1 VKAISR
7 VLVAAAV
14 AVVASLAP
22 VLAEGEAAPAQW
34 ATDLVDACAKG
45 DWAKASEHFD
55 KTMKEKLPEAELAKV
70 WKSLEEK
77 CGAFKKRG
85 EATVRTDKAIARA
98 TVPCDFG
105 IVALEARVVVDT
117 QKKEVV
123 GLFFAPSTKPVAYA
137 APDYVK
143 QGSFHEE
150 DVTVGKGDWAL
161 PGTVT
166 IPEGKGPFRALVL
179 VHGSGPHDRDETIGT
194 QKPFRDLAW
203 GLASRGILVL
213 RYEKRTKAHG
223 ERFVAILD
231 KLTVQEET
239 VEDAV
244 FAAKLLR
251 ARPDVSHVYV
261 LGHSLGALCAPR
273 IGRDDPT
280 IDGLVIAAGP
290 TRPLEDVVVE
300 QYEYVTSLAPTPEG
314 KKAVEDVKKAA
325 ARLKD
330 PALSPKTPASELP
343 LGLSAT
349 YWLDLRAYDQ
359 VAVAKAFPKPMLV
372 LQGARDYQVTT
383 VDFEGWKKALGER
396 KDVVL
401 KLYPDLN
408 HMFVH
413 GEGKATPGE
422 YEKPGHVS
430 AEVVEDVA
438 AFLKK

>member
-1 VKAISR
+1 VKAFSR
-7 VLVAAAV
+7 VAAAA
-14 AVVASLAP
+14 AVVCSVAP

-34 ATDLVDACAKG
+34 GTDLVDACAKG

-85 EATVRTDKAIARA
+85 EATVRTDKSIARV

-117 QKKEVV
+117 QKKEVI
-123 GLFFAPSTKPVAYA
+123 GLFFAPSTRPVAYTP
-137 APDYVK
+137 PDYVK
-143 QGSFHEE
+143 QGSFREE
-150 DVTVGKGDWAL
+150 EVTVGKGEWAL

-166 IPEGKGPFRALVL
+166 VPEGKGPFRALVL
-179 VHGSGPHDRDETIGT
+179 VHGSGPHDRDETIGP

-223 ERFVAILD
+223 EKFAGILD

-239 VEDAV
+239 VEDALL
-244 FAAKLLR
+244 AEKLLR

-280 IDGLVIAAGP
+280 IDGIVIAAGP
-290 TRPLEDVVVE
+290 TRPLEDVIVD
-300 QYEYVTSLAPTPEG
+300 QYEYLASLGPETPES

-325 ARLKD
+325 ARVKD
-330 PALSPKTPASELP
+330 PGLSPKTPASEMP
-343 LGLSAT
+343 LGVSAT
-349 YWLDLRAYDQ
+349 YWLDLRAYHQ
-359 VAVAKAFPKPMLV
+359 VEVAKAFAKPILV

-422 YEKPGHVS
+422 YEKPGHV
-430 AEVVEDVA
+430 APEVVEDVA
-438 AFLKK
+438 SFLKK